1 MGSSSQEQQAL
12 LIRLLGGNPTEG
24 NLAFDLNSQVTNN
37 GQSSYSQQL
46 VHNGVIAQAS
56 YRVASVNN
64 DATLDLLIITADSN
78 VHINVEFSC
87 GGDFFLSI
95 YEGVTA
101 SDNGTGLTLYN
112 TNRQAT
118 TTYTTTV
125 FHTPTVSDT
134 GTEIRSLY
142 IPGGTG
148 GNSIGNSDGEL
159 ARSPEVI
166 LKKNTKYL
174 YRATNKAG
182 SAKPMS
188 FQLGL
193 YEKI

>member
-1 MGSSSQEQQAL
+1 MGSASQSQQAL
-12 LIRLLGGNPTEG
+12 LIRLLGGDPTEDH
-24 NLAFDLNSQVTNN
+24 LAFDLNSQITNE
-37 GQSSYSQQL
+37 GQASYSHQL

-64 DATLDLLIITADSN
+64 DANLDLLVVTADAN
-78 VHINVEFSC
+78 VHINVEFVG
-87 GGDFFLSI
+87 GGDFFLSV
-95 YEGVTA
+95 YEGVTT
-101 SDNGTGLTLYN
+101 SNNGTGLILYN
-112 TNRQAT
+112 TNRQST

-142 IPGGTG
+142 IAGGTG
-148 GNSIGNSDGEL
+148 GNSIGGSDGDL
-159 ARSPEVI
+159 ARAPEVL

-182 SAKPMS
+182 SAKAMS

-193 YEKI
+193 YEK